1 MKQADN
7 PFVQHDKENRQV
19 NGRCRIME
27 GDFSKISQEYVLDGE
42 RLRAKS
48 IKYRDE
54 HKQKV
59 HLAKIHE
66 LEEPDPT

>member
-7 PFVQHDKENRQV
+7 PFAQQDKENRQV

-27 GDFSKISQEYVLDGE
+27 GDFSKIGQEYVPDGE
-42 RLRAKS
+42 RMRAKS

-54 HKQKV
+54 QK
-59 HLAKIHE
+59 
-66 LEEPDPT
+66 